1 MVGVC
6 LINFSSHNSFLRI
19 SPVAEVNSHITGT
32 SYNTQIAIWI
42 FNASDPRSN
51 TKVKGCDPFF
61 RIKTLILDQGSADP
75 RSIDISRKASRTPG
89 AVTAQWTRDQARLSV
104 YPWQ

>member
-1 MVGVC
+1 MC
-6 LINFSSHNSFLRI
+6 LRKILIPGPSHHRGLFLTSNGPGI

-51 TKVKGCDPFF
+51 AAEVPGRALLT
-61 RIKTLILDQGSADP
+61 LDQGSGQVVCVSLAL
-75 RSIDISRKASRTPG
+75 IL
-89 AVTAQWTRDQARLSV
+89 RLSGFHSV
-104 YPWQ
+104 YNISIPDLESAH

>member
-1 MVGVC
+1 MDLGSV
-6 LINFSSHNSFLRI
+6 I

-51 TKVKGCDPFF
+51 KALYMLQQECF
-61 RIKTLILDQGSADP
+61 LLDRGSVPIA
-75 RSIDISRKASRTPG
+75 TG
-89 AVTAQWTRDQARLSV
+89 NT
-104 YPWQ
+104 